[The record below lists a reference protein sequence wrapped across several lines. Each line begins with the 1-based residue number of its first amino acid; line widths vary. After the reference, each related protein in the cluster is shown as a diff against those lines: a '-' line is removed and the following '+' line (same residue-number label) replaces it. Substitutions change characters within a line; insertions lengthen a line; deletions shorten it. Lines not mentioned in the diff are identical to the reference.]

1 MTLPQTPSF
10 RLEGKRALVTGA
22 SSGIGLAAAVALA
35 QAGAH
40 VVLVARGMPA
50 LAAVTAEMTAAGLSA
65 QSLQLDI
72 TDLAATEA
80 AMQDHGPFDV
90 LVNSAGLARHSP
102 ALETTPDVYD
112 AVMDVNVRAAYFLT
126 RNVAKGLIA
135 AGRGGSLINLSSQ
148 MGHVGGVDRSVYC
161 ATKHALEGM
170 TKAMAIEWGAKG
182 IRVNTLCP
190 TFIRTPL
197 AEQTLAIPER
207 RAWIESMIK
216 LGRVGEIEDLMG
228 PVIFLASDASA
239 LMTGTSLL
247 IDGGWT
253 ADRCRSV
260 RSHHCMS
267 LAAQVSANLL
277 SAVCFPAR
285 QPPRKR

>member
-1 MTLPQTPSF
+1 MSLPQTPSF
-10 RLEGKRALVTGA
+10 RLEGKRAMVTGA
-22 SSGIGLAAAVALA
+22 SSGIGLGAAVALA

-40 VVLVARGMPA
+40 VVLVARGADA
-50 LAAVTAEMTAAGLSA
+50 LEATAAELTKAGLSA

-72 TDLAATEA
+72 TDIAATEA
-80 AMQDHGPFDV
+80 AVEAHGPFDV

-102 ALETTPDVYD
+102 TLQTTPEAYD

-135 AGRGGSLINLSSQ
+135 ANRGGSLINLSSQ

-170 TKAMAIEWGAKG
+170 TKAMAIEWGGHG

-216 LGRVGEIEDLMG
+216 LGRVGEIKDLMG
-228 PVIFLASDASA
+228 PVVFLASDASA
-239 LMTGTSLL
+239 LMTGTALL

-253 ADRCRSV
+253 AD
-260 RSHHCMS
+260 
-267 LAAQVSANLL
+267 
-277 SAVCFPAR
+277 
-285 QPPRKR
+285 

>member
-40 VVLVARGMPA
+40 VVLVARGMQA
-50 LAAVTAEMTAAGLSA
+50 LEAVKAEMTAAGLSA

-72 TDLAATEA
+72 TDVAETEA
-80 AMQDHGPFDV
+80 AIELHGPFDV
-90 LVNSAGLARHSP
+90 LVNSAGLARHSS
-102 ALETTPDVYD
+102 AVEATPEVYD

-170 TKAMAIEWGAKG
+170 TKAMAIEWGAQG

-197 AEQTLAIPER
+197 AEQTLANPER

-216 LGRVGEIEDLMG
+216 LGRVGEVEDMMG
-228 PVIFLASDASA
+228 PVVFLASDASA

-253 ADRCRSV
+253 AD
-260 RSHHCMS
+260 
-267 LAAQVSANLL
+267 
-277 SAVCFPAR
+277 
-285 QPPRKR
+285 

>member
-10 RLEGKRALVTGA
+10 RLEGKRAMVTGA
-22 SSGIGLAAAVALA
+22 SSGIGLAAAVALG

-40 VVLVARGMPA
+40 VVLVARGAEA
-50 LAAVTAEMTAAGLSA
+50 LDAVTKQMTAAGHSA

-72 TDLAATEA
+72 TDIAATEA
-80 AMQDHGPFDV
+80 ALAVHGPFDV
-90 LVNSAGLARHSP
+90 LVNSAGLARHSS
-102 ALETTPDVYD
+102 ALETTPEAYD

-148 MGHVGGVDRSVYC
+148 MGHVGGVERSVYC

-170 TKAMAIEWGAKG
+170 TKAMAIEWGAHG

-216 LGRVGEIEDLMG
+216 LGRVGEIEDIMG
-228 PVIFLASDASA
+228 PVVFLASDASA

-253 ADRCRSV
+253 AD
-260 RSHHCMS
+260 
-267 LAAQVSANLL
+267 
-277 SAVCFPAR
+277 
-285 QPPRKR
+285 